1 MPTARSAEASVT
13 ASPAGSL
20 GSLVQEYVDVQCGV
34 ILEARTAIEAR
45 DEDAVHPVRV
55 AIRRLRATL
64 STFGGVYRRI
74 DREGLAQ
81 EAKWAG
87 LLLGDVRDLQVLA
100 ERFAAESPSNAVG
113 EVIEADIAR
122 RQVQAWRAVTD
133 GLGGARG
140 VALFAQLERWREDP
154 PFTDKADRPAAR
166 ALPRIKK
173 ADKRVRSRLER
184 ARSAAAGGDEGAGE
198 LLHDARKAA
207 KRHRYAVELAQ
218 PILGADAERTIEKR
232 QALQDALGAHQ
243 DAVVALAFLRAID
256 VSAQNAETTRQL
268 GTLIE
273 STRDSADDVAAVLRD
288 AKHSS

>member
-1 MPTARSAEASVT
+1 MT

-20 GSLVQEYVDVQCGV
+20 GSLVQDYIDVQCGV
-34 ILEARTAIEAR
+34 ILESRTAIEAR

-64 STFGGVYRRI
+64 STFGGVYRLV
-74 DREGLAQ
+74 DRETLAQ

-100 ERFAAESPSNAVG
+100 ERFAAEAPSEAVG
-113 EVIEADIAR
+113 EVIGADIAR
-122 RQVQAWRAVTD
+122 RRTEAWGAVPE
-133 GLGGARG
+133 GLRGARG

-154 PFTDKADRPAAR
+154 PFSDEAELPAAR

-184 ARSAAAGGDEGAGE
+184 ARAAAGEESAGE

-218 PILGADAERTIEKR
+218 PILGADADRTIEER
-232 QALQDALGAHQ
+232 QALQDALGEHQ

-256 VSAQNAETTRQL
+256 ASAQSAETTRQL
-268 GTLIE
+268 RTLIDR
-273 STRDSADDVAAVLRD
+273 TRVSADDVAGVLRD
-288 AKHSS
+288 AKRSS

>member
-1 MPTARSAEASVT
+1 MT

-20 GSLVQEYVDVQCGV
+20 GSLVQDYIDVQCAV

-64 STFGGVYRRI
+64 STFGGVYRLV
-74 DREGLAQ
+74 DRETLAQ

-100 ERFAAESPSNAVG
+100 ERFDAESPSEAVSK
-113 EVIEADIAR
+113 VIAADIAR
-122 RQVQAWRAVTD
+122 RRTEAWGAVTD
-133 GLGGARG
+133 GLRGARG

-154 PFTDKADRPAAR
+154 PFSDKAERPAAR

-173 ADKRVRSRLER
+173 ADKRVRSRLGR
-184 ARSAAAGGDEGAGE
+184 ARAAAGDESAGE

-218 PILGADAERTIEKR
+218 PLLGADAERTIEER
-232 QALQDALGAHQ
+232 QALQDALGEHQ

-256 VSAQNAETTRQL
+256 ASAQSAATTRQL
-268 GTLIE
+268 RTLIDR
-273 STRDSADDVAAVLRD
+273 TRVSADDVEGVLRD
-288 AKHSS
+288 AQHKG

>member
-1 MPTARSAEASVT
+1 VT

-20 GSLVQEYVDVQCGV
+20 GSLVQDYIDVQCGV
-34 ILEARTAIEAR
+34 ILESRTAIEAR

-64 STFGGVYRRI
+64 STFGGVYRLV
-74 DREGLAQ
+74 DRETLAQ

-100 ERFAAESPSNAVG
+100 ERFAAEAPSEAVG
-113 EVIEADIAR
+113 EVIGADIAR
-122 RQVQAWRAVTD
+122 RRTEAWGAVTE
-133 GLGGARG
+133 GLRGARG

-154 PFTDKADRPAAR
+154 PFSDEAELPAAR

-184 ARSAAAGGDEGAGE
+184 ARAAAGDDSAGE

-218 PILGADAERTIEKR
+218 PILGADADRTIEER
-232 QALQDALGAHQ
+232 QALQDALGEHQ

-256 VSAQNAETTRQL
+256 ASAQSVETTRHL
-268 GTLIE
+268 RTLIDR
-273 STRDSADDVAAVLRD
+273 TRVSADDVAGVLRD
-288 AKHSS
+288 ARRSS

>member
-1 MPTARSAEASVT
+1 VT

-20 GSLVQEYVDVQCGV
+20 GSLVQDYIDVQCGV
-34 ILEARTAIEAR
+34 ILESRTAIEAR

-64 STFGGVYRRI
+64 STFGGVYRLV
-74 DREGLAQ
+74 DRETLAQ

-100 ERFAAESPSNAVG
+100 ERFAAEAPSEAVG
-113 EVIEADIAR
+113 EVIGADIAR
-122 RQVQAWRAVTD
+122 RRTEAWGAVTE
-133 GLGGARG
+133 GLRGARG

-154 PFTDKADRPAAR
+154 PFSDEAELPAAR

-184 ARSAAAGGDEGAGE
+184 ARAAAGDDSAGE

-218 PILGADAERTIEKR
+218 PILGADADRTIEER
-232 QALQDALGAHQ
+232 QALQDALREHQ
-243 DAVVALAFLRAID
+243 DAVVALAFLRAIEA
-256 VSAQNAETTRQL
+256 SAQSAETTRQL
-268 GTLIE
+268 RTLIDR
-273 STRDSADDVAAVLRD
+273 TRVSADDVAGVLRD
-288 AKHSS
+288 ARHKG

>member
-1 MPTARSAEASVT
+1 MT
-13 ASPAGSL
+13 ASSPGSL
-20 GSLVQEYVDVQCGV
+20 GSLVQDYIDVQCGV

-64 STFGGVYRRI
+64 STFGGVYRLV
-74 DREGLAQ
+74 DRETLAQ

-100 ERFAAESPSNAVG
+100 ERFAAEAPSEAVG
-113 EVIEADIAR
+113 EVIGADIAR
-122 RQVQAWRAVTD
+122 RRTEAWGAVTD

-154 PFTDKADRPAAR
+154 PFSDEAELPAAR

-184 ARSAAAGGDEGAGE
+184 ARAAAGDECAGE

-218 PILGADAERTIEKR
+218 PILGTDADRTIEER
-232 QALQDALGAHQ
+232 QALQDALGEHQ

-256 VSAQNAETTRQL
+256 ASAQSAETTRQL
-268 GTLIE
+268 RTLIDR
-273 STRDSADDVAAVLRD
+273 TRLSADDVAGVLRD
-288 AKHSS
+288 AKRSS

>member
-1 MPTARSAEASVT
+1 MT

-64 STFGGVYRRI
+64 STFGGVYRLV
-74 DREGLAQ
+74 DRETLAQ

-100 ERFAAESPSNAVG
+100 ERFAAEAPSEAVG
-113 EVIEADIAR
+113 EVIGADIAR
-122 RQVQAWRAVTD
+122 RRTEAWGAVTE
-133 GLGGARG
+133 GLRGARG

-154 PFTDKADRPAAR
+154 PFSDEAELPAAR

-184 ARSAAAGGDEGAGE
+184 ARAAAGDDSAGE
-198 LLHDARKAA
+198 LLHVARKAA

-218 PILGADAERTIEKR
+218 PILGADADRTIEER
-232 QALQDALGAHQ
+232 QALQDALGEHQ
-243 DAVVALAFLRAID
+243 DAVVALAFLRAIEA
-256 VSAQNAETTRQL
+256 SAQSAETTRQL
-268 GTLIE
+268 RTLIDR
-273 STRDSADDVAAVLRD
+273 TRVSADDVAGVLRD
-288 AKHSS
+288 AKRSS

>member
-1 MPTARSAEASVT
+1 VT

-20 GSLVQEYVDVQCGV
+20 GSLVQDYIDVQCGV
-34 ILEARTAIEAR
+34 ILESRTAIEAR

-64 STFGGVYRRI
+64 STFGGVYRLV
-74 DREGLAQ
+74 DRETLAQ

-100 ERFAAESPSNAVG
+100 ERFAAEAPSEAVG
-113 EVIEADIAR
+113 EVIGADIAR
-122 RQVQAWRAVTD
+122 RRTEAWGAVTE
-133 GLGGARG
+133 GLRGARG

-154 PFTDKADRPAAR
+154 PFSDEAELPAAR

-184 ARSAAAGGDEGAGE
+184 ARAAAGDDSAGE

-218 PILGADAERTIEKR
+218 PILGADADRTIEER
-232 QALQDALGAHQ
+232 QALQDALGEHQ

-256 VSAQNAETTRQL
+256 ASAQSAETTRQL
-268 GTLIE
+268 RTLIDR
-273 STRDSADDVAAVLRD
+273 TRLSADDVAGVLRD
-288 AKHSS
+288 ARHKG

>member
-1 MPTARSAEASVT
+1 VT

-20 GSLVQEYVDVQCGV
+20 GSLVQDYIDVQCGV
-34 ILEARTAIEAR
+34 ILESRTAIEAR

-64 STFGGVYRRI
+64 STFGGVYRLV
-74 DREGLAQ
+74 DRETLAQ

-100 ERFAAESPSNAVG
+100 ERFAAEAPSEAVG
-113 EVIEADIAR
+113 EVIGADIAR
-122 RQVQAWRAVTD
+122 RRTEAWGAVTE
-133 GLGGARG
+133 GLRGARG

-154 PFTDKADRPAAR
+154 PFSDEAELPAAR

-184 ARSAAAGGDEGAGE
+184 ARAAAGDDSAGE

-218 PILGADAERTIEKR
+218 PILGADADRTIEER
-232 QALQDALGAHQ
+232 QALQDALGEHQ

-256 VSAQNAETTRQL
+256 ASAQSAETTRQL
-268 GTLIE
+268 RTLIDR
-273 STRDSADDVAAVLRD
+273 TRLSADDVAGVLRD
-288 AKHSS
+288 AKRSS

>member
-1 MPTARSAEASVT
+1 MT

-20 GSLVQEYVDVQCGV
+20 GSLVQDYIDVQCGV
-34 ILEARTAIEAR
+34 ILESRTAIEAR

-64 STFGGVYRRI
+64 STFGGVYRLV
-74 DREGLAQ
+74 DRETLAQ

-100 ERFAAESPSNAVG
+100 ERFAAEAPSEAVG
-113 EVIEADIAR
+113 EVIGADIAR
-122 RQVQAWRAVTD
+122 RRTEAWGAVTE
-133 GLGGARG
+133 GLRGARG

-154 PFTDKADRPAAR
+154 PFSDEAELPAAR

-184 ARSAAAGGDEGAGE
+184 ARAAAGDDSAGE

-218 PILGADAERTIEKR
+218 PILGADAVRTIEER
-232 QALQDALGAHQ
+232 QALQDALGEHQ

-256 VSAQNAETTRQL
+256 ASAQSAETTRQL
-268 GTLIE
+268 RTLIDR
-273 STRDSADDVAAVLRD
+273 TRVSADDVAGVLRD
-288 AKHSS
+288 AKRSS

>member
-1 MPTARSAEASVT
+1 MT

-20 GSLVQEYVDVQCGV
+20 GSLVQDYIDVQCGV
-34 ILEARTAIEAR
+34 ILESRTAIEAR

-64 STFGGVYRRI
+64 STFGGVYRLV
-74 DREGLAQ
+74 DRETLAQ

-100 ERFAAESPSNAVG
+100 ERFAAEAPSEAVG
-113 EVIEADIAR
+113 EVIGADIAR
-122 RQVQAWRAVTD
+122 RRTKAWGAVTE
-133 GLGGARG
+133 GLRGARG

-154 PFTDKADRPAAR
+154 PFSDEAELPAAR

-184 ARSAAAGGDEGAGE
+184 ARAAAGDVSAGE

-218 PILGADAERTIEKR
+218 PILGADADRTIEER
-232 QALQDALGAHQ
+232 QALQDALGEHQ
-243 DAVVALAFLRAID
+243 DAVVALAFLRAIEA
-256 VSAQNAETTRQL
+256 SAQSAETTRQL
-268 GTLIE
+268 RTLIDR
-273 STRDSADDVAAVLRD
+273 TRVSADDVAGVLRD
-288 AKHSS
+288 AQHKG

>member
-1 MPTARSAEASVT
+1 MT

-20 GSLVQEYVDVQCGV
+20 GSLVQDYIDVQCGV
-34 ILEARTAIEAR
+34 ILESRTAIEAR

-64 STFGGVYRRI
+64 STFGGVYRLV
-74 DREGLAQ
+74 DRETLAQ

-100 ERFAAESPSNAVG
+100 ERFAAEAPSEAVG
-113 EVIEADIAR
+113 EVNGADIAR
-122 RQVQAWRAVTD
+122 RRTEAWGAVTE
-133 GLGGARG
+133 GLRGARG

-154 PFTDKADRPAAR
+154 PFSDEAELPAAR

-184 ARSAAAGGDEGAGE
+184 ARAAAGDDSAGE

-218 PILGADAERTIEKR
+218 PILGADADRTIEER
-232 QALQDALGAHQ
+232 QALQDALGEHQ

-256 VSAQNAETTRQL
+256 ASAQSAETTRQL
-268 GTLIE
+268 RTLIDR
-273 STRDSADDVAAVLRD
+273 TRLSADDVAGVLRD
-288 AKHSS
+288 AKRSS

>member
-1 MPTARSAEASVT
+1 MT

-20 GSLVQEYVDVQCGV
+20 GSLVQDYIDVQCGV
-34 ILEARTAIEAR
+34 ILESRTAIEAR

-64 STFGGVYRRI
+64 STFGGVYRLV
-74 DREGLAQ
+74 DRETLAQ

-100 ERFAAESPSNAVG
+100 ERFDAESPSEAVG
-113 EVIEADIAR
+113 EVIAADIAR
-122 RQVQAWRAVTD
+122 RRTEAWGAVTE
-133 GLGGARG
+133 GLRGARG

-154 PFTDKADRPAAR
+154 PFSDEAELPAAR

-184 ARSAAAGGDEGAGE
+184 ARAAAGDDSAGE

-218 PILGADAERTIEKR
+218 PILGADADRTIEER
-232 QALQDALGAHQ
+232 QALQDALGEHQ

-256 VSAQNAETTRQL
+256 ASAQSVETTRQL
-268 GTLIE
+268 RTLIDR
-273 STRDSADDVAAVLRD
+273 TRVSADDVAGVLRD
-288 AKHSS
+288 AQHKG

>member
-1 MPTARSAEASVT
+1 MTAI
-13 ASPAGSL
+13 PAGSL
-20 GSLVQEYVDVQCGV
+20 GSLVQDYIDVQCAA

-64 STFGGVYRRI
+64 STFGGVYRLV
-74 DREGLAQ
+74 DRETLAQ

-100 ERFAAESPSNAVG
+100 ERFAAESPSEAVG
-113 EVIEADIAR
+113 EVIGADIAR
-122 RQVQAWRAVTD
+122 RRTEAWGAVTD
-133 GLGGARG
+133 GLRGARG

-154 PFTDKADRPAAR
+154 PFSDKAELPAAR

-173 ADKRVRSRLER
+173 ADKRVRSRLGR
-184 ARSAAAGGDEGAGE
+184 ARAAAGDESAGE

-218 PILGADAERTIEKR
+218 PLLGADAERTIEER
-232 QALQDALGAHQ
+232 QALQDALGEHQ

-256 VSAQNAETTRQL
+256 ASAQSAETTRQL
-268 GTLIE
+268 RTLIDR
-273 STRDSADDVAAVLRD
+273 TRVSADDVAGVLRD
-288 AKHSS
+288 ARHKG

>member
-1 MPTARSAEASVT
+1 MT

-20 GSLVQEYVDVQCGV
+20 GSLVQDYIDVQCGV
-34 ILEARTAIEAR
+34 ILESRTAIEAR

-64 STFGGVYRRI
+64 STFGGVYRLV
-74 DREGLAQ
+74 DRETLAQ

-100 ERFAAESPSNAVG
+100 ERFAAEAPSEAVG
-113 EVIEADIAR
+113 EVIGADIAR
-122 RQVQAWRAVTD
+122 RRTEAWGAVTE
-133 GLGGARG
+133 GLRGARG

-154 PFTDKADRPAAR
+154 PFSDEAELPAAR

-184 ARSAAAGGDEGAGE
+184 ARAAAGDDSAGE

-218 PILGADAERTIEKR
+218 PILGADADRTIEER
-232 QALQDALGAHQ
+232 QALQDALGEHQ
-243 DAVVALAFLRAID
+243 DAVVALAFLRAIEA
-256 VSAQNAETTRQL
+256 SAQSAETTRQL
-268 GTLIE
+268 RTLIDR
-273 STRDSADDVAAVLRD
+273 TRLSADDVAGVLRD
-288 AKHSS
+288 AKRSS

>member
-1 MPTARSAEASVT
+1 VT
-13 ASPAGSL
+13 AIPAGSL
-20 GSLVQEYVDVQCGV
+20 GSLVQDYIDVQCAA

-64 STFGGVYRRI
+64 STFGGVYRLV
-74 DREGLAQ
+74 DRETLAQ

-100 ERFAAESPSNAVG
+100 ERFAAESPSEAVG

-122 RQVQAWRAVTD
+122 RRTEAWGAVTD
-133 GLGGARG
+133 GLRGARG

-154 PFTDKADRPAAR
+154 PFSDKAELPAAR

-184 ARSAAAGGDEGAGE
+184 AHAAAGDESAGE

-218 PILGADAERTIEKR
+218 PLLGADAERTIEER
-232 QALQDALGAHQ
+232 QALQDALGEHQ

-256 VSAQNAETTRQL
+256 ASAQSTEATRQL
-268 GTLIE
+268 RTLIDR
-273 STRDSADDVAAVLRD
+273 TRVSADDVAGVLRD
-288 AKHSS
+288 ARHKG

>member
-1 MPTARSAEASVT
+1 VT

-20 GSLVQEYVDVQCGV
+20 GSLVQDYIDVQCGV
-34 ILEARTAIEAR
+34 ILESRTAIEAR

-64 STFGGVYRRI
+64 STFGGVYRLV
-74 DREGLAQ
+74 DRETLAQ

-100 ERFAAESPSNAVG
+100 ERFAAEAPSEAVG
-113 EVIEADIAR
+113 EVIGADIAR
-122 RQVQAWRAVTD
+122 RRTEAWGAVTE
-133 GLGGARG
+133 GLRGARG

-154 PFTDKADRPAAR
+154 PFSDEAELPAAS

-184 ARSAAAGGDEGAGE
+184 ARAAAGDDSAGE

-218 PILGADAERTIEKR
+218 PILGADADRTIEER
-232 QALQDALGAHQ
+232 QALQDALGEHQ

-256 VSAQNAETTRQL
+256 ASAQSAETTRQL
-268 GTLIE
+268 RTLIDR
-273 STRDSADDVAAVLRD
+273 TRVSADDVAGVLRD
-288 AKHSS
+288 ARHKG

>member
-1 MPTARSAEASVT
+1 VT

-20 GSLVQEYVDVQCGV
+20 GSLVQDYIDVQCGV
-34 ILEARTAIEAR
+34 ILESRTAIEAR

-64 STFGGVYRRI
+64 STFGGVYRLV
-74 DREGLAQ
+74 DRETLAQ

-100 ERFAAESPSNAVG
+100 ERFAAEAPSEAVG
-113 EVIEADIAR
+113 EVIGADIAR
-122 RQVQAWRAVTD
+122 RRTEAWGAVTE
-133 GLGGARG
+133 GLRGARG

-154 PFTDKADRPAAR
+154 PFSDEAELPAAR

-184 ARSAAAGGDEGAGE
+184 ARAAAGDDSAGE

-218 PILGADAERTIEKR
+218 PILGADADRTIEER
-232 QALQDALGAHQ
+232 QALQDALGEHQ

-256 VSAQNAETTRQL
+256 ASAQSAETTRQL
-268 GTLIE
+268 RTLIDR
-273 STRDSADDVAAVLRD
+273 TRVSADDVAGVLRD
-288 AKHSS
+288 ARHKG

>member
-1 MPTARSAEASVT
+1 VT

-20 GSLVQEYVDVQCGV
+20 GSLVQDYIDVQCGV
-34 ILEARTAIEAR
+34 ILESRTAIEAR

-64 STFGGVYRRI
+64 STFGGVYRLV
-74 DREGLAQ
+74 DRETLAQ

-100 ERFAAESPSNAVG
+100 ERFAAEAPSEAVG
-113 EVIEADIAR
+113 EVIGADIAR
-122 RQVQAWRAVTD
+122 RRTEAWGAVTE
-133 GLGGARG
+133 GLRGARG

-154 PFTDKADRPAAR
+154 PFSDEAELPAAR

-184 ARSAAAGGDEGAGE
+184 ARAAAGDDSAGE

-218 PILGADAERTIEKR
+218 PILGADADRTIEER
-232 QALQDALGAHQ
+232 QALQDALGEHQ

-256 VSAQNAETTRQL
+256 ASAQSAETTRQL
-268 GTLIE
+268 RTLIDR
-273 STRDSADDVAAVLRD
+273 TRVSADDVAGVLRD
-288 AKHSS
+288 AKRSS

>member
-1 MPTARSAEASVT
+1 VT

-20 GSLVQEYVDVQCGV
+20 GSLVQDYIDVQCGV
-34 ILEARTAIEAR
+34 ILESRTAIEAR

-64 STFGGVYRRI
+64 STFGGVYRLV
-74 DREGLAQ
+74 DRETLAQ

-100 ERFAAESPSNAVG
+100 ERFAAEAPSEAVG
-113 EVIEADIAR
+113 EVIGADIAR
-122 RQVQAWRAVTD
+122 RRTEAWGAVTE
-133 GLGGARG
+133 GLRGARG

-154 PFTDKADRPAAR
+154 PFSDEAELPAAR

-184 ARSAAAGGDEGAGE
+184 ARAAAGDDSAGE

-218 PILGADAERTIEKR
+218 PILGADADRTIEER
-232 QALQDALGAHQ
+232 QALQDALGEHQ

-256 VSAQNAETTRQL
+256 ASAQSAETTRQL
-268 GTLIE
+268 RTLIDR
-273 STRDSADDVAAVLRD
+273 TRVSADDVAGVLRD
-288 AKHSS
+288 AQHKG

>member
-1 MPTARSAEASVT
+1 VT

-20 GSLVQEYVDVQCGV
+20 GSLVQDYIDVQCAV

-64 STFGGVYRRI
+64 STFGGVYRLV
-74 DREGLAQ
+74 DRETLAQ
-81 EAKWAG
+81 EAKRAG

-100 ERFAAESPSNAVG
+100 ERFDAESPSEAVS
-113 EVIEADIAR
+113 EVIAADIAR
-122 RQVQAWRAVTD
+122 RRTEAWGAVTD
-133 GLGGARG
+133 GLRGARG

-154 PFTDKADRPAAR
+154 PFSDKAERPAAR

-184 ARSAAAGGDEGAGE
+184 ARAAAGDESAGE

-218 PILGADAERTIEKR
+218 PLLGADAERTIEER
-232 QALQDALGAHQ
+232 QALQDALGEHQ

-256 VSAQNAETTRQL
+256 VSAQNAATTRQMR
-268 GTLIE
+268 TLIDR
-273 STRDSADDVAAVLRD
+273 TRDSADDVAGVLRD
-288 AKHSS
+288 AQHTG

>member
-1 MPTARSAEASVT
+1 MT

-20 GSLVQEYVDVQCGV
+20 GSLVQDYIDVQCAV

-64 STFGGVYRRI
+64 STFGGVYRLV
-74 DREGLAQ
+74 DRETLAQ

-100 ERFAAESPSNAVG
+100 ERFAAEAPSEAVG
-113 EVIEADIAR
+113 EVIGADIAR
-122 RQVQAWRAVTD
+122 RRTEAWGAVTE
-133 GLGGARG
+133 GLRGARG

-154 PFTDKADRPAAR
+154 PFSDEAELPAAR

-184 ARSAAAGGDEGAGE
+184 ARAAAGDDSAGE

-218 PILGADAERTIEKR
+218 PILGADADRTIEER
-232 QALQDALGAHQ
+232 QALQDALGEHQ

-256 VSAQNAETTRQL
+256 ASAQSAETTRQL
-268 GTLIE
+268 RTLIDR
-273 STRDSADDVAAVLRD
+273 TRLSADDVAGVLRD
-288 AKHSS
+288 AKRSS

>member
-1 MPTARSAEASVT
+1 MT

-20 GSLVQEYVDVQCGV
+20 GSLVQDYIDVQCGV
-34 ILEARTAIEAR
+34 ILESRTAIEAR

-64 STFGGVYRRI
+64 STFGGVYRLV
-74 DREGLAQ
+74 DRETLAQ

-100 ERFAAESPSNAVG
+100 ERFAADAPSEAVG
-113 EVIEADIAR
+113 EVIGADIAR
-122 RQVQAWRAVTD
+122 RRTEAWGAVTE
-133 GLGGARG
+133 GLRGARG

-154 PFTDKADRPAAR
+154 PFSDEAELPAAR

-184 ARSAAAGGDEGAGE
+184 ARAAAGDDSAGE

-218 PILGADAERTIEKR
+218 PILGADADRTIEER
-232 QALQDALGAHQ
+232 QALQDALGEHQ

-256 VSAQNAETTRQL
+256 ASAQSAETTRQL
-268 GTLIE
+268 RTLIDR
-273 STRDSADDVAAVLRD
+273 TRVSADDVAGVLRD
-288 AKHSS
+288 ARHKG

>member
-1 MPTARSAEASVT
+1 MT

-20 GSLVQEYVDVQCGV
+20 GSLVQDYIDVQCGV
-34 ILEARTAIEAR
+34 ILESRTAIEAR

-64 STFGGVYRRI
+64 STFGGVYRLV
-74 DREGLAQ
+74 DRETLAQ

-100 ERFAAESPSNAVG
+100 ERFAAEAPSEAVG
-113 EVIEADIAR
+113 EVIGADIAR
-122 RQVQAWRAVTD
+122 RRTEAWGAVTE
-133 GLGGARG
+133 GLRGARG

-154 PFTDKADRPAAR
+154 PFSDEAELPAAR

-184 ARSAAAGGDEGAGE
+184 ARAAAGDDSAGE

-218 PILGADAERTIEKR
+218 PILGADADRTIEER
-232 QALQDALGAHQ
+232 QALQDALGEHQ

-256 VSAQNAETTRQL
+256 ASAQSAETTRQL
-268 GTLIE
+268 RTLIDR
-273 STRDSADDVAAVLRD
+273 TRLSADDVAGVLRD
-288 AKHSS
+288 ARHKG

>member
-1 MPTARSAEASVT
+1 MT

-20 GSLVQEYVDVQCGV
+20 GSLVQDYIDVQCGV

-64 STFGGVYRRI
+64 STFGGVYRLV
-74 DREGLAQ
+74 DRETLAQ

-100 ERFAAESPSNAVG
+100 ERFAAEAPSEAVG
-113 EVIEADIAR
+113 EVIGADIAR
-122 RQVQAWRAVTD
+122 RRTEAWGAVTE
-133 GLGGARG
+133 GLRGARG

-154 PFTDKADRPAAR
+154 PFSDEAELPAAR

-184 ARSAAAGGDEGAGE
+184 ARAAAGDDSAGE

-218 PILGADAERTIEKR
+218 PILGADADRTIEER
-232 QALQDALGAHQ
+232 QALQDALGEHQ

-256 VSAQNAETTRQL
+256 ASAQSAETTRQL
-268 GTLIE
+268 RTLIDR
-273 STRDSADDVAAVLRD
+273 TRVSADDVAGVLRD
-288 AKHSS
+288 ARHKG

>member
-1 MPTARSAEASVT
+1 MT

-20 GSLVQEYVDVQCGV
+20 GSLVQDYIDVQCGV
-34 ILEARTAIEAR
+34 ILESCTAIEAR

-64 STFGGVYRRI
+64 STFGGVYRLV
-74 DREGLAQ
+74 DRETLAQ

-87 LLLGDVRDLQVLA
+87 LLLGDVRDLQVLT
-100 ERFAAESPSNAVG
+100 ERFAAEAPSEAVG
-113 EVIEADIAR
+113 EVIGADIAR
-122 RQVQAWRAVTD
+122 RRTEAWGAVTE
-133 GLGGARG
+133 GLRGARG

-154 PFTDKADRPAAR
+154 PFSDEAELPAAR

-184 ARSAAAGGDEGAGE
+184 ARAAAGDDSAGE

-218 PILGADAERTIEKR
+218 PILGADADRTIEER
-232 QALQDALGAHQ
+232 QALQDALGEHQ

-256 VSAQNAETTRQL
+256 ASAQSTETTSQL
-268 GTLIE
+268 RTLFDR
-273 STRDSADDVAAVLRD
+273 TRVSADDVAGVLRD
-288 AKHSS
+288 ARRKG